1 MTGESFAKKT
11 NKTPKYND
19 YAISL
24 DIGNGSCGW
33 CAIEPNYRLLRLK
46 GKNAIGVRLFDPAQ
60 TAAKRRGYRAARR
73 RLSRRRWRLRL
84 LNEIFAEEINKIDKN
99 FFARQRYSWVHK
111 DDENNRENWYGSS
124 LFGDKKRD
132 IQFHKDYPTVYHLR
146 EKLMNDDE
154 KHDLREIYFAIHH
167 ILKYR
172 GHFITEGKLEAAT
185 EKFETRDVENLFKHL
200 YKNLCK
206 SVEKEYSEYKEDSD
220 SDEII
225 KELDLKKF
233 TEIICNFDKTKAER
247 EEEANKCV
255 TESAKFKSL
264 KKEDKC
270 RADALEKL
278 CAQIIKALFD
288 RKCDFSNI
296 LGYDAKDNSLEVEF
310 KFNISA
316 EGKIDALYEAIS
328 EEECVLIEEIESAY
342 SKFTLMK
349 LLGDCKTVSESM
361 IAKYDL
367 HKEQL
372 KFVKQHF
379 ANTAEDK
386 KEFKNNYRAI
396 IGIDEEKN
404 DEEKDKA
411 AKKDKPVKKDK
422 AVKYFGD
429 KIWELYKKQNPEADD
444 KAKTVKCFG
453 IFTFSKGSLEDNS
466 LFPVQRGTD
475 NGVIPHQL
483 HLIELQKIIEK
494 QGKYYDFLREA
505 VSIKDKDENKLEC
518 LLKFRVPYYVGPL
531 VSRGD
536 MNSGDNSE
544 NHWMVRK
551 NNETITP
558 FNFYKVVDTS
568 ASAEKFIKRLTGTD
582 SYLLGE
588 PTLPKNSL
596 LYQEYEV
603 LSEINN
609 IRKIGNNSRERLN
622 KNQKDAYYK
631 LFKNQK
637 KVTKSAALNKA
648 ELEKDGDVI
657 IDFTGLSKE
666 TEFASSL
673 SSYHDLKKVFED
685 DFIWKNRDLM
695 EKIIEIQT
703 VFEDK
708 DCREEQLRNLKI
720 LNEQEI
726 SQLSKIHYTGWGR
739 FSKKLLSSKVINCNL
754 KNDRT
759 DEKHSV
765 IEILRDQA
773 VNFMEILTDRD
784 NGFQEWI
791 EDQNKLQKDKTVN
804 DLIDNI
810 AADPKVKRGVKQ
822 SIAVIDDI
830 IKANNGKAPERI
842 FLEMADDPQPGNEIT
857 ESRSK
862 RINKLYENCKDIPDY
877 LKKQLND
884 YKNRLSDKRYALYFL
899 QQGKDMYDTEKSID
913 IEKIS
918 SHYDVDHIIPR
929 ALTTNNS
936 LDNLVLVSRAEN
948 ARKSKAAVL
957 DREIIKKNKGFWEG
971 LLNNKLISQNKFD
984 NLCRD
989 KEYSEKEKKRF
1000 VSRSLVETRQII
1012 ANIKSVL
1019 KAKYPDIDII
1029 GLNSQVTKDMR
1040 RYLGYAIKDRD
1051 INDYHHAQDA
1061 FCLGVAGQFAQ
1072 NRVFFERGQITN
1084 SLGDSY
1090 NIFYEKYAQNM
1101 KEKTKEGN
1109 KVASLGFIV
1118 GSMQS
1123 ENDELKTNKTTGEIC
1138 WSEEDKN
1145 YARKV
1150 MGYSKMLVTKQIN
1163 FDARIISKNKLKPFL
1178 FKENLVKRPR
1188 PANKTSKLVPS
1199 KKNKIVNLYG
1209 GYTERQTAY
1218 VTVYC
1223 LEKDGAVEPARLF
1236 SIPRIDIEKVNEI
1249 GAKKYIENSKKKKEN
1264 VVILIERMPVGQ
1276 LVIVN
1281 NHKMTVTSERILTNA
1296 QELYLDK
1303 RSFDF
1308 IHHIINSEKL
1318 DDLKNKLQK
1327 NQKQDLLLENSA
1339 ITTEL
1344 IKSFDIL
1351 IDCLQKYYPLF
1362 PLKKIGSKKIYELSQ
1377 ERFDKYLKSKEFS
1390 LENSYEEIHKFF
1402 KDLINAMKM
1411 GGKRTNLKIT
1421 NLQTSENVLNY
1432 ERFAECDSKGER
1444 TLADSDMIIYQS
1456 ATGLFEKRVTVGELK
1471 KQKGL

>member
-60 TAAKRRGYRAARR
+60 TAKERRGYRTARR

-172 GHFITEGKLEAAT
+172 GHFITEGSLKAAT
-185 EKFETRDVENLFKHL
+185 EKFEAKDIEKLFKHL

-247 EEEANKCV
+247 KEEANKCV

-270 RADALEKL
+270 RADALKEL
-278 CAQIIKALFD
+278 CAQIINALFD
-288 RKCDFSNI
+288 YKCDFRKI
-296 LGYDAKDNSLEVEF
+296 LGYDAKDESLQEKF
-310 KFNISA
+310 KFNIST

-379 ANTAEDK
+379 VNTAEDK
-386 KEFKNNYRAI
+386 KDFENNYLAI
-396 IGIDEEKN
+396 ISNGK
-404 DEEKDKA
+404 EKDKA
-411 AKKDKPVKKDK
+411 A
-422 AVKYFGD
+422 KYFGD

-531 VSRGD
+531 VSPGD
-536 MNSGDNSE
+536 MNNGDNSE

-568 ASAEKFIKRLTGTD
+568 ASAQEFINRLTGTD

-609 IRKIGNNSRERLN
+609 IRIIGNNSRKRLN
-622 KNQKDAYYK
+622 ENQKDAYFD

-637 KVTKSAALNKA
+637 RVTKSAALNKA
-648 ELEKDGDVI
+648 ELKKDGDVI
-657 IDFTGLSKE
+657 TDFTGLSKE

-720 LNEQEI
+720 LSEQEI

-857 ESRSK
+857 KSRSK

-877 LKKQLND
+877 LKKQLKDND
-884 YKNRLSDKRYALYFL
+884 YKKRLSDKRYALYFL

-989 KEYSEKEKKRF
+989 KEYSEKEKERF

-1040 RYLGYAIKDRD
+1040 KYLGYAIKDRD

-1090 NIFYEKYAQNM
+1090 NIFYEKYAKNM

-1150 MGYSKMLVTKQIN
+1150 MGYSKMLVTKKLD
-1163 FDARIISKNKLKPFL
+1163 FDGEPALYNETRYKRDIGKEIPLDKSKT
-1178 FKENLVKRPR
+1178 
-1188 PANKTSKLVPS
+1188 AKTSDGKY
-1199 KKNKIVNLYG
+1199 LYG
-1209 GYTERQTAY
+1209 GFDSKKVAYT
-1218 VTVYC
+1218 C
-1223 LEKDGAVEPARLF
+1223 LYFD
-1236 SIPRIDIEKVNEI
+1236 
-1249 GAKKYIENSKKKKEN
+1249 KKKKKTYLGAVYTLDLPLAEKEGVQKCLEN
-1264 VVILIERMPVGQ
+1264 NGIDCIVLGERLSKGQ
-1276 LVIVN
+1276 LIIKDGHRTTISSATELN
-1281 NHKMTVTSERILTNA
+1281 NF
-1296 QELYLDK
+1296 QQLYLDK
-1303 RSFDF
+1303 KTYEF
-1308 IHHIINSEKL
+1308 IHFVVNSNTLNE
-1318 DDLKNKLQK
+1318 LKQKLQK
-1327 NQKQDLLLENSA
+1327 NSNLEFLPEDSVIINK
-1339 ITTEL
+1339 L
-1344 IKSFDIL
+1344 RDSFIQIL
-1351 IDCLQKYYPLF
+1351 ASIAAYYPLF
-1362 PLKKIGSKKIYELSQ
+1362 TQIQTKKKQDE
-1377 ERFDKYLKSKEFS
+1377 YLKQFDEHFASGLGNTVYS
-1390 LENSYEEIHKFF
+1390 DI
-1402 KDLINAMKM
+1402 KDFYKNLIEGMHANKTC
-1411 GGKRTNLKIT
+1411 KTIN
-1421 NLQTSENVLNY
+1421 
-1432 ERFAECDSKGER
+1432 KGLTKSIASFGRYQRRPSIE
-1444 TLADSDMIIYQS
+1444 LADSDMIIYQS